1 MSIPASPWP
10 VSPSPGIG
18 VLGGIQPAASAMS
31 LSWREIQPGANLSEE
46 REDVAVLLPLDG
58 AAFTASVARWPGQIR
73 QTVVADPAVCVV
85 PPRARLELACEHPSE
100 LLVIALDGERWTE
113 RTQEALGLVPEIRD
127 CHVGMDPFIRRIAD
141 LLSKAPAADA
151 GCGAWV
157 DALAEDFGIH
167 LATRYGRPAE
177 AAAYAGLAPHRL
189 QRVLAII
196 DERLDGPIP
205 VHELAAE
212 VHMSPYHFARMF
224 KQSTGQAPHL
234 YITWQR
240 MDRAKDLLAQ
250 TTLPLAEVAKR
261 VGYRTQA
268 HFTGVFHERVGITPR
283 AYRLRCRRVE
293 ARPAWPVPRKT
304 AEVLTA

>member
-1 MSIPASPWP
+1 METSILASPWP
-10 VSPSPGIG
+10 PSGIG
-18 VLGGIQPAASAMS
+18 GIGGTPRPVSAMS
-31 LSWREIQPGANLSEE
+31 LSWREIQPGTSLSEE
-46 REDVAVLLPLDG
+46 RHDVAVLLPLDG
-58 AAFTASVARWPGQIR
+58 AAFTASMARRPGQFR
-73 QTVVADPAVCVV
+73 QALLADPAICVV
-85 PPRARLELACEHPSE
+85 PPLARLELACERPSE
-100 LLVIALDGERWTE
+100 LLVIALDGERWAE
-113 RTQEALGLVPEIRD
+113 RTQEALGLAPEIRE
-127 CHVGMDPFIRRIAD
+127 CHVGVDPFIRRIAE
-141 LLSKAPAADA
+141 LLSKAPAAEA

-177 AAAYAGLAPHRL
+177 SPAYAGLAPHRL

-196 DERLDGPIP
+196 DERLEGPIP
-205 VHELAAE
+205 VRELAAE

-250 TTLPLAEVAKR
+250 TTLPLAEIAKR

-293 ARPAWPVPRKT
+293 ARPAWPVPRRN
-304 AEVLTA
+304 AEVLTG